1 MKNNQKGITLVALV
15 ITIIV
20 LLILAGVTIAALSGD
35 NGILSR
41 ASQSRYQDQIG
52 QTKDQI
58 SMVVYEATTEF
69 YNNKYVANT
78 ETRTVGVAIKEAI
91 SAAIT
96 ARKFSAATVAFEGSG
111 ASAKI
116 TITPQADSSKK
127 VEATFDEASGKIG
140 TWSNP
145 S

>member
-69 YNNKYVANT
+69 YNDKYVNGNSAAG
-78 ETRTVGVAIKEAI
+78 TVGASVKTAI
-91 SAAIT
+91 SNAIT
-96 ARKFSAATVAFEGSG
+96 AGKFPSATVAFDNADSPT
-111 ASAKI
+111 KI
-116 TITPQADSSKK
+116 TITPQADSTKA
-127 VEATFDEASGKIG
+127 VNATFNATTGTIG
-140 TWSNP
+140 TWSN
-145 S
+145 